1 MKLFRIEL
9 KAKTEP
15 KPPLNPA
22 LGVANVSPEP
32 VHYLSGPRGN
42 VWIIAESAEDAIYTF
57 SKTYSME
64 IVNRFDSMWLVADT
78 DNPLTEEYFF
88 FNNN

>member
-15 KPPLNPA
+15 KKSKHT
-22 LGVANVSPEP
+22 GEP
-32 VHYLSGPRGN
+32 SLDPTEVYVSGPRGN
-42 VWIIAESAEDAIYTF
+42 VWIKSYSAFEAMSIFVQNNGPDI
-57 SKTYSME
+57 
-64 IVNRFDSMWLVADT
+64 INRFDSMWLVADT